1 MQEYSRRVIREVH
14 IGRSR
19 TETPLYLHPFTTHE
33 ISAPTAFNQSCRVL
47 VAASLRCATALAGQ
61 SAPTPLRDHLD
72 PCRLQVRRDSF
83 IVVIRGAPR
92 GWQVLSTARDGA
104 GWLLGDT
111 LSIAGM
117 VSQSS
122 VIRFD
127 SGLDET
133 SLRQEGTMMGKPM
146 RITLDVSGLRVTGV
160 ALTPIN
166 PSGELAIDAARTPG
180 LIDDNAV
187 TPLLAFVRWRDGFAA
202 SFPVLLSGKGTVTD
216 FSVRTLGLEQV
227 TIPAGQF
234 DTWRVELQMGQAR
247 MVANVTT
254 AAPYRIVRM
263 SNGPAFEMQLIR

>member
-1 MQEYSRRVIREVH
+1 
-14 IGRSR
+14 
-19 TETPLYLHPFTTHE
+19 
-33 ISAPTAFNQSCRVL
+33 
-47 VAASLRCATALAGQ
+47 
-61 SAPTPLRDHLD
+61 
-72 PCRLQVRRDSF
+72 
-83 IVVIRGAPR
+83 
-92 GWQVLSTARDGA
+92 
-104 GWLLGDT
+104 
-111 LSIAGM
+111 
-117 VSQSS
+117 
-122 VIRFD
+122 
-127 SGLDET
+127 
-133 SLRQEGTMMGKPM
+133 MMGKPM

-216 FSVRTLGLEQV
+216 FSVRTLGLEHV